1 MKFSCPREV
10 ILNAVTTTSKAA
22 AVKTTMS
29 ALEGVLLQ
37 LSENTLTVTGY
48 NLEIGIR
55 TEIAVTGIEDGST
68 VINAKMIGD
77 IIRKMPSG
85 EITISCDSSNLATI
99 SNGVTE
105 LSVMGMNAG
114 DYPDIPTIDPEKSF
128 AMPQGVIK
136 SMINQTKY
144 ACAMVDTK
152 PSLMGCK
159 FEVCD
164 NMLNVVAVDGIR
176 IALRK
181 EPCNYDN
188 IEFIVPLKTLEELT
202 HILTDDNDK
211 NVVFCIDRNQI
222 SFELEGYTMISRLID
237 GEFIQYRKHLS
248 AVGNNC
254 AEVNCREIIDML
266 DRSMLVITE
275 KAKCPIRCEFNGD
288 TLSLSCTTALGKIN
302 DKINIKYNGN
312 PLTVGFNAKYLL
324 DAFKA
329 CDTDIAKI
337 MLSDSAVSPI
347 IIVPTEGDAFTFL
360 LLPMRLK

>member
-1 MKFSCPREV
+1 MKFSCPRET
-10 ILNAVTTTSKAA
+10 ILNAVSTTSKAA

-37 LSENTLTVTGY
+37 LKENTLTVTGY

-55 TEIAVTGIEDGST
+55 TEIAVNGIEDGST

-77 IIRKMPSG
+77 IIRNMPG
-85 EITISCDSSNLATI
+85 EITFSCDSSNLAKI

-105 LSVMGMNAG
+105 FSVMCMNAG
-114 DYPDIPTIDPEKSF
+114 DYPDVPSIDPEKSF
-128 AMPQGVIK
+128 SMPQGIIK

-159 FEVCD
+159 FEISD

-181 EPCNYDN
+181 EPCNYEN
-188 IEFIVPLKTLEELT
+188 IDFIVPLKTLEELT
-202 HILTDDNDK
+202 HILTDDNEK
-211 NVVFCIDRNQI
+211 NIVFCIDRNQI

-237 GEFIQYRKHLS
+237 GEFITYKKHLES
-248 AVGNNC
+248 AGKNC

-266 DRSMLVITE
+266 TRSMLVITE
-275 KAKCPIRCEFNGD
+275 KAKCPIRCEFNSD

-312 PLTVGFNAKYLL
+312 PLTIGFNAKYLL

-329 CDTDIAKI
+329 CDSDVAKI
-337 MLSDSAVSPI
+337 MLSESAVSPI